1 MNLKEKI
8 ESFYVNTRDINAK
21 CFSNVKGSTYGQ
33 VNFQG
38 TEAFIEEFSNYLD
51 KPDAVF
57 YDLGCGPGHLV
68 FHIALMTKVK
78 KAIGIEFE
86 AKRLE
91 YAIKAVEEHPDID
104 NVEFI
109 YGDFTDKDLSD
120 ATIVYIDNTLLPDT
134 IVDKIYNKL
143 PTGCLLV
150 TAQNYRG
157 MSKQTKRQMSRDYST
172 SKLNYLI
179 KD

>member
-1 MNLKEKI
+1 MSLKEKI
-8 ESFYVNTRDINAK
+8 ESFYVNPRDINTK
-21 CFSNVKGSTYGQ
+21 CHSNVKGSTYGQ
-33 VNFQG
+33 LNFQG
-38 TEAFIEEFSNYLD
+38 AEAFIEEFSNYLD

-68 FHIALMTKVK
+68 FHIGLMTKVK

-104 NVEFI
+104 NVEFF

-120 ATIVYIDNTLLPDT
+120 ATIVYIDNTVLPDT
-134 IVDKIYNKL
+134 IVDKVYDKL

-150 TAQNYRG
+150 TAKNYKNMCFKTKLSIHRNYSN
-157 MSKQTKRQMSRDYST
+157 SKIHYLTKE
-172 SKLNYLI
+172 
-179 KD
+179 